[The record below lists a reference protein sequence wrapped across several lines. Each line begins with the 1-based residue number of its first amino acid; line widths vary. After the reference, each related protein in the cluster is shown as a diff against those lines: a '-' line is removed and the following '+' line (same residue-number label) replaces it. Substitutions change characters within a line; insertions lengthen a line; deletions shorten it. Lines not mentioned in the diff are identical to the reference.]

1 MSAGDQ
7 DPRRYRLTPR
17 EMATPIKRFDPEV
30 EGASGASR
38 KAPPIVLKEVYEQR
52 FDEEDQARKEQ
63 IWREL
68 GRFFQRYI
76 GPGARVLDIAC
87 DLGYF
92 IRNVRAAERWATDIR
107 DVGATLPADVH
118 FIRASG
124 LELDGVLPNAAFDL
138 AFFSNY
144 LEHLASTEAVLEQLR
159 VTFKLLKP
167 GGKVLILQPNIR
179 LIGGAYW
186 DFIDHQTALTEKSL
200 AEAATMAGFHTKEV
214 ITRFLPY
221 TTKSR
226 FPQHPLL
233 VRAYLNFPPAW
244 AVFGKQTLYLGE
256 KPTAR

>member
-1 MSAGDQ
+1 
-7 DPRRYRLTPR
+7 
-17 EMATPIKRFDPEV
+17 MASPIKRFEPDV
-30 EGASGASR
+30 NGAPGAGR

-52 FDEEDQARKEQ
+52 FDEADQARKEA

-68 GRFFQRYI
+68 GKYLQRYI
-76 GPGARVLDIAC
+76 AADARLVDIAC

-107 DVGATLPADVH
+107 DVGATLPPDVR

-124 LELDGVLPNAAFDL
+124 LDLADVLPNESFDL

-144 LEHLASTEAVLEQLR
+144 LEHLASTEAVLQQLR
-159 VTFKLLKP
+159 VAFALLKP

-200 AEAATMAGFHTKEV
+200 AEAATMAGFRTRQV
-214 ITRFLPY
+214 IARFLPY

-233 VRAYLNFPPAW
+233 VRAYLHLPPAW
-244 AVFGKQTLYLGE
+244 LLFGKQTMYLGE
-256 KPTAR
+256 KPTTR